1 MGNTMPPIIIEG
13 LSTLIGLYVI
23 YAVAKGFCQAD
34 SGFCIY
40 GWEIFGIVAAG
51 SYFYLRYFKN

>member
-1 MGNTMPPIIIEG
+1 MPPIIIEG